1 MIKILN
7 NNIILI
13 LKYKITSLLSIAL
26 TLPGSIKEKKLI
38 TRDVSSLD
46 RIIGKY
52 FSQKRRNIKE
62 EKEIIEFLFQYLDI
76 NGKDSSILFRHLDQS
91 QERETVIKRLYENYK
106 DKFDFNIINSSLFD
120 NSYQKIKKFE
130 HVKYLLLLIPL
141 LLMIILFLYIKN
153 QQLKIAKNDQIKLLE
168 YKNTI

>member
-1 MIKILN
+1 MSKEEIE
-7 NNIILI
+7 
-13 LKYKITSLLSIAL
+13 IAL

-76 NGKDSSILFRHLDQS
+76 NGKDGSILFRHLDQS
-91 QERETVIKRLYENYK
+91 QERETVIKRLYEN
-106 DKFDFNIINSSLFD
+106 
-120 NSYQKIKKFE
+120 
-130 HVKYLLLLIPL
+130 
-141 LLMIILFLYIKN
+141 
-153 QQLKIAKNDQIKLLE
+153 
-168 YKNTI
+168 